1 MIELAKHLPWKL
13 RTWVWI
19 PSTHKTA
26 DHGGLCLSFQRW
38 WDGTRQ
44 DPWAAHLVH
53 RVSSTSV
60 RKLISKW
67 RVEGSR
73 GRYMVSPSDLHTHMH
88 THVHA
93 FVCKHIHLYINTLNL
108 NTVGRKKN
116 KHYENY
122 FCKPFLCKM
131 ERITWFFAFS
141 PQSYTNIRT
150 VSLPSSLPRLS
161 FSLG

>member
-19 PSTHKTA
+19 PSTHKA

-38 WDGTRQ
+38 GDGTRQ
-44 DPWAAHLVH
+44 DPWAARLVH

-60 RKLISKW
+60 RELVSKR

-73 GRYMVSPSDLHTHMH
+73 RRCTVSPSGLH
-88 THVHA
+88 THVHTYVHA
-93 FVCKHIHLYINTLNL
+93 YVCKHTHLYINTQNL
-108 NTVGRKKN
+108 STVGRKGKRALWGD
-116 KHYENY
+116 

-131 ERITWFFAFS
+131 ERITWFFSFS

-150 VSLPSSLPRLS
+150 VSLPSSLQWLS